1 MRLQYLFPL
10 TFSVAVLF
18 AADVTT
24 IEEIV
29 AKVNGDIVTRTELLR
44 SRAQLEAQL
53 RQQKMT
59 GAQLEQTLKERE
71 GQMLRD
77 RIDQLLLVQKAKDLN
92 INVEAEVSKQLAEIQ
107 KRLNIADTEK
117 FQQAVRD
124 NLGTPFEDYKNEMR
138 NSLLT
143 DRVIRQEIQV
153 NVPRADVEKYYNE
166 HKAEF
171 VRDERIFLGEIFL
184 STEGKDAAAVA
195 QIEKKAKDLAAR
207 AKKGEKFPELARD
220 NSDSQT
226 AQSGGDLGG
235 FKKGELNPVIEK
247 MLWDKERN
255 YVTDPIKQANGFL
268 ILKVME
274 KHQAGQAS
282 LDEVESEIQNRLF
295 SARFQPK
302 IREYLT
308 KLREEAFLEIKPGF
322 VDAGAATGK
331 DTKWNDP
338 AQLKP
343 ETVTKQ
349 EVANRARMKR
359 LLFAIPIPGTST
371 RPNAE
376 AMASSSKVVKK

>member
-1 MRLQYLFPL
+1 MQYLFPL

>member
-166 HKAEF
+166 HKTEF

-184 STEGKDAAAVA
+184 STEGKDAGAVA